1 MIRYQAGVGRAEL
14 SFYKNGSNTIT
25 RAYGYTYITGVSD
38 HDNLHVMGY
47 ITCAVND
54 QIDLR
59 VYAMDAGV
67 DCYFAQGLGWFA
79 GRLVQ

>member
-1 MIRYQAGVGRAEL
+1 MVILMV
-14 SFYKNGSNTIT
+14 
-25 RAYGYTYITGVSD
+25 TGQSD

-59 VYAMDAGV
+59 VYACDSGKLMFIGDKDLDILLV
-67 DCYFAQGLGWFA
+67 DWFNKYK
-79 GRLVQ
+79 